1 MTSREGYDSYQL
13 YLGIKLHFY
22 SEDYDFVKYNG
33 KVKAD
38 INSFLKRKDKFQFGK
53 LFKNHKEELKDFFI
67 ANLSVR
73 DQWAGDL
80 LNEDAIRVY
89 KDWKKRKQS
98 LTYVFDTQVS
108 DLLRKKNIN
117 QVLEV
122 KNGQHPILLKKYM
135 SKELSLE
142 TITIMDE
149 IIGFTKNWEKQISE
163 KIVYP
168 EIHIKINKYKSLCHN
183 IGTEKLWDTW
193 CDYLSTKSPKWSNGF
208 EVSKV
213 HYDYLMR

>member
-67 ANLSVR
+67 ANLSVK

-89 KDWKKRKQS
+89 KDWKKK
-98 LTYVFDTQVS
+98 TKFD
-108 DLLRKKNIN
+108 IC
-117 QVLEV
+117 
-122 KNGQHPILLKKYM
+122 
-135 SKELSLE
+135 
-142 TITIMDE
+142 
-149 IIGFTKNWEKQISE
+149 F
-163 KIVYP
+163 
-168 EIHIKINKYKSLCHN
+168 
-183 IGTEKLWDTW
+183 
-193 CDYLSTKSPKWSNGF
+193 
-208 EVSKV
+208 
-213 HYDYLMR
+213 